1 MHTEAMLA
9 LSFRNFETEAL
20 ARDVARILG
29 TSITE
34 AITASLRERAKALPP
49 LRKKSKA
56 QLRRNAALARIVAKF
71 GNGVKNQRSAD
82 DIIGYDHYG
91 LPQ

>member
-1 MHTEAMLA
+1 VHTEAMLE
-9 LSFRNFETEAL
+9 LSFQNPETEAL

-49 LRKKSKA
+49 LRKKKQSAAKA
-56 QLRRNAALARIVAKF
+56 
-71 GNGVKNQRSAD
+71 
-82 DIIGYDHYG
+82 
-91 LPQ
+91 

>member
-1 MHTEAMLA
+1 MP
-9 LSFRNFETEAL
+9 LSIRNPETEAL

-34 AITASLRERAKALPP
+34 AITDSLRERVKSLAPQRLKQARARQTKA
-49 LRKKSKA
+49 
-56 QLRRNAALARIVAKF
+56 AALDRIVAKF
-71 GNGVKNQRSAD
+71 GRGVVDQRSAD
-82 DIIGYDHYG
+82 EIIGYDENG